1 MRTTIKSLA
10 MIAIALF
17 CGVSGAYAQNEEE
30 GDELTADM
38 WSLYDGTGK
47 DAEKVEG
54 KIYNWGWQIGSGAAV
69 AGGGVLAGTTTVQE
83 TAFADLSDYST
94 MVIYGAPGNGVRL
107 MFNRIEKG
115 GQAADGKMI
124 EIIKTLN
131 DEGEATL
138 DLKKEM
144 LRGVGDDKQL
154 DDFTHLVTIK
164 VPWGTEA
171 QIDAIL
177 LYKGTATG
185 IKKLTEVGND
195 VVVSTY
201 NAAGAKVAANAKGLV
216 VKKFQSGK
224 VVKVMNK

>member
-1 MRTTIKSLA
+1 
-10 MIAIALF
+10 MIAIALIS
-17 CGVSGAYAQNEEE
+17 GVSGAYAQDEEE
-30 GDELTADM
+30 GVELTAEM

-54 KIYNWGWQIGSGAAV
+54 KIYNWDWQIGSGAAV
-69 AGGGVLAGTTTVQE
+69 VAGGVLAGTTTVQE

-131 DEGEATL
+131 DEGKATL

>member
-10 MIAIALF
+10 MIAIALIS
-17 CGVSGAYAQNEEE
+17 GVSGAYAQDEEE
-30 GDELTADM
+30 GVELTAEM

-54 KIYNWGWQIGSGAAV
+54 KIYNWDWQIGSGAAV
-69 AGGGVLAGTTTVQE
+69 VAGGVLAGTTTVQE

-131 DEGEATL
+131 DEGKATL

>member
-10 MIAIALF
+10 MIAIALIS
-17 CGVSGAYAQNEEE
+17 GVSGAYAQDEEE
-30 GDELTADM
+30 GVELTAEM

-54 KIYNWGWQIGSGAAV
+54 QIANWDWQIGSGAAV
-69 AGGGVLAGTTTVQE
+69 GSGGVLAGTTTVQE

-94 MVIYGAPGNGVRL
+94 MVIYGAPGNGVRF
-107 MFNRIEKG
+107 MFNRIEKD

-177 LYKGTATG
+177 LYKGTTTG

-216 VKKFQSGK
+216 IKKLQSGK

>member
-54 KIYNWGWQIGSGAAV
+54 KIANWDWQIGSGATV
-69 AGGGVLAGTTTVQE
+69 AAGGVLAGTTTVQE
-83 TAFADLSDYST
+83 TAFADLSEYST
-94 MVIYGAPGNGVRL
+94 MVIYGVPGNKVRL
-107 MFNRIEKG
+107 MFNRMEAG
-115 GQAADGKMI
+115 GQPADGKMI

-131 DEGEATL
+131 DAGEATL

>member
-10 MIAIALF
+10 MIAIALIS
-17 CGVSGAYAQNEEE
+17 GVSGAYAQDEEE
-30 GDELTADM
+30 GVELTAEM

-54 KIYNWGWQIGSGAAV
+54 QIYNWDWQIGSGAAV
-69 AGGGVLAGTTTVQE
+69 GSGGVLAGTTTVQE

-94 MVIYGAPGNGVRL
+94 MVIYGAPGNGVRF

-216 VKKFQSGK
+216 IKKLQSGK

>member
-54 KIYNWGWQIGSGAAV
+54 QIYNWDWQIGSGAAV
-69 AGGGVLAGTTTVQE
+69 GSGGVLAGTTTVQE

>member
-10 MIAIALF
+10 MIAIALIS
-17 CGVSGAYAQNEEE
+17 GVSGAYAQDEEE
-30 GDELTADM
+30 GVELTAEM

-54 KIYNWGWQIGSGAAV
+54 KIYNWDWQIGSGAAV
-69 AGGGVLAGTTTVQE
+69 VAGGVLAGTTTVQE

-131 DEGEATL
+131 DEGKATL

-201 NAAGAKVAANAKGLV
+201 NAAGAKVAANAKGFV

>member
-54 KIYNWGWQIGSGAAV
+54 KIYNWDWQIGSGAAV
-69 AGGGVLAGTTTVQE
+69 AAGGVLAGTTTVQE

>member
-10 MIAIALF
+10 MIAIALIS
-17 CGVSGAYAQNEEE
+17 GVSGAYAQDEEE
-30 GDELTADM
+30 GVELTAEM

-54 KIYNWGWQIGSGAAV
+54 KIYNWDWQIGSGAAV
-69 AGGGVLAGTTTVQE
+69 GSGGVLAGTTTVQE

-94 MVIYGAPGNGVRL
+94 MVIYGAPGNGVRF
-107 MFNRIEKG
+107 MFNRIEKD

-154 DDFTHLVTIK
+154 DDFSHLVTIK

-177 LYKGTATG
+177 LYKGTTTG

-216 VKKFQSGK
+216 IKKLQSGK
-224 VVKVMNK
+224 VVKVINK

>member
-10 MIAIALF
+10 MIAIALIS
-17 CGVSGAYAQNEEE
+17 GVSGAYAQDEEE
-30 GDELTADM
+30 GVELTAEM

-54 KIYNWGWQIGSGAAV
+54 QIYNWDWQIGSGAAV
-69 AGGGVLAGTTTVQE
+69 GSGGVLAGTTTVQE

-94 MVIYGAPGNGVRL
+94 MVIYGAPGNGVRF
-107 MFNRIEKG
+107 MFNRIEKD

-164 VPWGTEA
+164 VPWETEA

-177 LYKGTATG
+177 LYQGTATG

-216 VKKFQSGK
+216 IKKLQSGK
-224 VVKVMNK
+224 VVKVINK

>member
-30 GDELTADM
+30 GDELTAEM

-54 KIYNWGWQIGSGAAV
+54 KIYNWDWQIGSGAAV
-69 AGGGVLAGTTTVQE
+69 AAGGVLAGTTTVQE

-216 VKKFQSGK
+216 IKKLQSGK

>member
-1 MRTTIKSLA
+1 

-54 KIYNWGWQIGSGAAV
+54 KIYNWDWQIGSGAVV

>member
-10 MIAIALF
+10 MIAIALIS
-17 CGVSGAYAQNEEE
+17 GVSGAYAQDEEE
-30 GDELTADM
+30 GVELTAEM

-54 KIYNWGWQIGSGAAV
+54 KIYNWDWQIGSGAAV
-69 AGGGVLAGTTTVQE
+69 GAGGVLAGTTTVQE

-131 DEGEATL
+131 DEGKATL

-216 VKKFQSGK
+216 VKKYQSGK

>member
-10 MIAIALF
+10 MIAIALIS
-17 CGVSGAYAQNEEE
+17 GVSGAYAQDEEE
-30 GDELTADM
+30 GVELTAEM

-54 KIYNWGWQIGSGAAV
+54 QIYNWDWKIGSGAAV
-69 AGGGVLAGTTTVQE
+69 GSGGVLAGTTTVQE

-94 MVIYGAPGNGVRL
+94 MVIYGAPGNGVRF
-107 MFNRIEKG
+107 MFNRIEKD

-177 LYKGTATG
+177 LYQGTATG

-216 VKKFQSGK
+216 IKKLQSGK
-224 VVKVMNK
+224 VVKVINK

>member
-30 GDELTADM
+30 GDELTAEM

-54 KIYNWGWQIGSGAAV
+54 KIYNWDWQIGSGAAV
-69 AGGGVLAGTTTVQE
+69 GGGGVLAGTTTVQE

>member
-54 KIYNWGWQIGSGAAV
+54 KIYNWDWQIGSGAAV
-69 AGGGVLAGTTTVQE
+69 AGGSVLAGTTTVQE

>member
-1 MRTTIKSLA
+1 

-54 KIYNWGWQIGSGAAV
+54 KISNWDWQIGSGAAV
-69 AGGGVLAGTTTVQE
+69 GSGGVLAGTTTVQE

>member
-10 MIAIALF
+10 MIAIALIS
-17 CGVSGAYAQNEEE
+17 GVSGAYAQDEEE
-30 GDELTADM
+30 GVELTAEM

-54 KIYNWGWQIGSGAAV
+54 QIANWDWKIGSGAAV
-69 AGGGVLAGTTTVQE
+69 GSGGVLAGTTTVQE

-94 MVIYGAPGNGVRL
+94 MVIYGAPGNGVRF

-115 GQAADGKMI
+115 GQPADGKMI

-177 LYKGTATG
+177 LYKGTTTG

-201 NAAGAKVAANAKGLV
+201 NAVGAKVAANAKGLV

>member
-30 GDELTADM
+30 GDELTAEM

-54 KIYNWGWQIGSGAAV
+54 KIYNWDWQIGSGAAV
-69 AGGGVLAGTTTVQE
+69 GSGGVLAGTTTVQE

-94 MVIYGAPGNGVRL
+94 MVIYGAPGNGVRF
-107 MFNRIEKG
+107 MFNRIEKD

-177 LYKGTATG
+177 LYQGTATG

-216 VKKFQSGK
+216 IKKLQSGK
-224 VVKVMNK
+224 VVKVINK

>member
-10 MIAIALF
+10 MIAIALIS
-17 CGVSGAYAQNEEE
+17 GVSGAYAQDEEE
-30 GDELTADM
+30 GVELTAEM

-54 KIYNWGWQIGSGAAV
+54 QIYNWDWQIGSGAAV
-69 AGGGVLAGTTTVQE
+69 GSGGVLAGTTTVQE

-94 MVIYGAPGNGVRL
+94 MVIYGAPGNGVRF
-107 MFNRIEKG
+107 MFNRIEKD

-177 LYKGTATG
+177 LYKGTTTG

-216 VKKFQSGK
+216 IKKLQSGK
-224 VVKVMNK
+224 VVKVINK

>member
-10 MIAIALF
+10 MIAIALIS
-17 CGVSGAYAQNEEE
+17 GVSGAYAQDEEE
-30 GDELTADM
+30 GVELTAEM

-54 KIYNWGWQIGSGAAV
+54 QISNWDWQIGSGAAV
-69 AGGGVLAGTTTVQE
+69 VAGGVLAGTTTVQE

-131 DEGEATL
+131 DEGKATL

>member
-1 MRTTIKSLA
+1 MKTTIKSLA
-10 MIAIALF
+10 MIAIALIS
-17 CGVSGAYAQNEEE
+17 GVSGAYAQDEEE
-30 GDELTADM
+30 GVELTAEM

-54 KIYNWGWQIGSGAAV
+54 QIYNWDWQIGSGAAV
-69 AGGGVLAGTTTVQE
+69 GSGGVLAGTTTVQE

-107 MFNRIEKG
+107 MFNRIEKD

>member
-54 KIYNWGWQIGSGAAV
+54 KISNWDWQIGSGAAV
-69 AGGGVLAGTTTVQE
+69 GSGGVLAGTTTVQE

>member
-10 MIAIALF
+10 MIAIALIS
-17 CGVSGAYAQNEEE
+17 GVSGAYAQDEEE
-30 GDELTADM
+30 GVELTAEM

-54 KIYNWGWQIGSGAAV
+54 QIYNWDWQIGSGAAV
-69 AGGGVLAGTTTVQE
+69 GSGGVLAGTTTVQE

-94 MVIYGAPGNGVRL
+94 MVIYGAPGNGVRF
-107 MFNRIEKG
+107 MFNRIEKD

-177 LYKGTATG
+177 LYQGTATG

-216 VKKFQSGK
+216 IKKLQSGK
-224 VVKVMNK
+224 VVKVINK

>member
-1 MRTTIKSLA
+1 

-54 KIYNWGWQIGSGAAV
+54 KIYNWDWQIGSGAAV
-69 AGGGVLAGTTTVQE
+69 AAGGVLAGTTTVQE

-107 MFNRIEKG
+107 MFNRIEKD

-164 VPWGTEA
+164 VPWGAEA
-171 QIDAIL
+171 QVDAIL
-177 LYKGTATG
+177 LYKGTPTG
-185 IKKLTEVGND
+185 IKNLTTAGND
-195 VVVSTY
+195 KVVATY
-201 NAAGAKVAANAKGLV
+201 NAAGAKGTTNTKGLV
-216 VKKFQSGK
+216 IKKLKSGK
-224 VVKVMNK
+224 VVKVMNN

>member
-54 KIYNWGWQIGSGAAV
+54 KIYNWDWQIGSGAAV
-69 AGGGVLAGTTTVQE
+69 GDGGVLAGTTTVQE

>member
-54 KIYNWGWQIGSGAAV
+54 KIYNWDWQIGSGAAV
-69 AGGGVLAGTTTVQE
+69 AAGGVLAGTTTVQE

-216 VKKFQSGK
+216 IKKLQSGK

>member
-54 KIYNWGWQIGSGAAV
+54 KIYNWDWLIGSGAAV

>member
-54 KIYNWGWQIGSGAAV
+54 KIYNWDWQIGSGAAV
-69 AGGGVLAGTTTVQE
+69 AGGDVLAGTTTVQE

-115 GQAADGKMI
+115 GQAADGKVI